1 MLSSC
6 ISEIHSDKTLIS
18 LEEITRLNAEPETT
32 STITRRID
40 ELKTQ
45 HAKDMESLYAYY
57 AQVYRQEQEDLRISS
72 DNSVSQEQDDPAL
85 LTELAALT
93 VSLFVT
99 ANWSFLN
106 EFGPGIVQDQS
117 TANKIS
123 AGVR

>member
-6 ISEIHSDKTLIS
+6 ISKACSDRNLIS

-32 STITRRID
+32 STIKRRID

-45 HAKDMESLYAYY
+45 HAKDLESLYAYY
-57 AQVYRQEQEDLRISS
+57 AQVYRQEQKDLRAAS

-85 LTELAALT
+85 LTESAALN

-99 ANWSFLN
+99 ANC
-106 EFGPGIVQDQS
+106 PC
-117 TANKIS
+117 
-123 AGVR
+123 

>member
-6 ISEIHSDKTLIS
+6 ISEIHSDKNLIS

-106 EFGPGIVQDQS
+106 EFDPGIVQDQS